1 MSDSMGGYPGRP
13 GEDTRFKDLLR
24 SGLNFDPY
32 GLYYNLMLRRG
43 PWGKGQAPNVAPAEG
58 QANPIDDDIRK
69 IFLARMGLGG
79 K

>member
-13 GEDTRFKDLLR
+13 GEDTRLKDLLR
-24 SGLNFDPY
+24 AGLNFDPY

-43 PWGKGQAPNVAPAEG
+43 AWGKGQAAEVTPATG
-58 QANPIDDDIRK
+58 QANPIDDDIKK
-69 IFLARMGLGG
+69 IFLSKMGLGG